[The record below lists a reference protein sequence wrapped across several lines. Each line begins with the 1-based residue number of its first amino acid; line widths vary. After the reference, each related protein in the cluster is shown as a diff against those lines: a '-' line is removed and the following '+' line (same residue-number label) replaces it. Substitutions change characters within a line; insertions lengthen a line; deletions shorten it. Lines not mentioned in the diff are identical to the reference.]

1 MKLTFIADWVNASP
15 FTGIDDG
22 IKRLE
27 IGGYLATVAQPK
39 PGVYEYFVLRGGFDI
54 VGSGVRS
61 EAAAAR
67 KAAENL
73 IALNVQAIEAQAV
86 KAQ

>member
-1 MKLTFIADWVNASP
+1 MKLTFIADWANASP
-15 FTGIDDG
+15 FTGTDG

-61 EAAAAR
+61 EEAAAC